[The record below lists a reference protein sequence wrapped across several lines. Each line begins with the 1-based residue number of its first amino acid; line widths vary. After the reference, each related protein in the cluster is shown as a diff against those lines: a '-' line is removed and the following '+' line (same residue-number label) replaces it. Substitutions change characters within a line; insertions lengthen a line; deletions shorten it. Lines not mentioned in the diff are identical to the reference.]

1 MEEVYSCNHEANED
15 EAADEEDS
23 CFGGV
28 LVEKMWKLHSS
39 NLIRTWTPSQNT
51 LILLNKNLKIYESFM
66 DKVVNIGQ

>member
-39 NLIRTWTPSQNT
+39 KDILISLEQKKTNIKK
-51 LILLNKNLKIYESFM
+51 LAGICLKRKRAF
-66 DKVVNIGQ
+66 NFT